1 MSSIAEGLK
10 ALGPARLGAMAAVS
24 IGILGLLAVF
34 ALRSGGQNDRMT
46 LLYGDLELRDASQI
60 ADVLDKQHVPHELA
74 RQGGAILVPP
84 DQVARAR
91 LLLAH
96 EGLPS
101 GGSIGY
107 EIFDRGDG
115 LTANQFQQTI
125 NQTRALEGEL
135 SRSIRMI
142 NGVRNV
148 RVHLVL
154 PKREPFSRE
163 QQEAQAS
170 VILTMNGA
178 MRMDRESVQ
187 SVLNL
192 VAAAVPGLR
201 PQNISIVDGR
211 GELLARAGQPSGPA
225 GTAMTTQ
232 EVKQGIETRM
242 ARSVEDLLE
251 RSLGPGRVRADA
263 TIEMDFDQLRETQ
276 ERYDPDGS
284 VPRSTQSVTDNSKST
299 EGETT
304 VSVQNNLPNAG
315 ASNPASTTG
324 SQQNRQEETT
334 NFEISKTV
342 RTTVH
347 DQPQIKKLSL
357 AVMIDGTVE
366 PGPDGKPVWKERS
379 PAELEQIAA
388 LVKSAVG
395 FDEKRGDQLQVT
407 SMRFVSDEPPP
418 VAAPAGVFGLPLER
432 ADLIRLAETMLFGVV
447 ALLTLLLVVRPMMM
461 KLATAPTASVDA
473 STALLEDMSVASGIP
488 GLPGIGGLPALPAP
502 GAASGAT
509 ALLEDDR
516 MVNLHNIEGQI
527 RASAIRK
534 VVEMVDKHPEET
546 LTIMRGWMMQ
556 EAE

>member
-1 MSSIAEGLK
+1 
-10 ALGPARLGAMAAVS
+10 MA
-24 IGILGLLAVF
+24 
-34 ALRSGGQNDRMT
+34 
-46 LLYGDLELRDASQI
+46 LLYGDLELREASQI
-60 ADVLDKQHVPHELA
+60 SDLLDKQHVPHQLA
-74 RQGGAILVPP
+74 QQGGSIMVPT
-84 DQVARAR
+84 DQVAHAR
-91 LLLAH
+91 LLLAR

-115 LTANQFQQTI
+115 LTANQFQQSI
-125 NQTRALEGEL
+125 NQTRAMEGEL
-135 SRSIRMI
+135 ARSIRMI
-142 NGVRNV
+142 HGVRNV

-192 VAAAVPGLR
+192 VAAAVPGLK
-201 PQNISIVDGR
+201 PQNISVVDGR
-211 GELLARAGQPSGPA
+211 GELLARAGQPGGA
-225 GTAMTTQ
+225 VGTALSTD
-232 EVKQGIETRM
+232 EVRHGLETRM

-251 RSLGPGRVRADA
+251 RSVGAGHVRADA

-276 ERYDPDGS
+276 ERFDPDGS
-284 VPRSTQSVTDNSKST
+284 VPRSTQSVTDNSKSS
-299 EGETT
+299 EGEAT
-304 VSVQNNLPNAG
+304 VSVQNNLPNAN
-315 ASNPASTTG
+315 AANPASTNG

-357 AVMIDGTVE
+357 AVMVDGIDT
-366 PGPDGKPVWKERS
+366 PGADGKPVWKERS
-379 PAELEQIAA
+379 AAELEQIAT

-407 SMRFVSDEPPP
+407 SMRFASDIEPAAPPP
-418 VAAPAGVFGLPLER
+418 QGIFGLPLEKG
-432 ADLIRLAETMLFGVV
+432 DLMRLAETMLVGVV
-447 ALLTLLLVVRPMMM
+447 ALLTLLLVIRPMMM
-461 KLATAPTASVDA
+461 RLATVPSASVDA
-473 STALLEDMSVASGIP
+473 STALLEDMSMAPSVLGTPMGDA
-488 GLPGIGGLPALPAP
+488 LAALPAP
-502 GAASGAT
+502 GQGAT
-509 ALLEDDR
+509 ALLEDER
-516 MVNLHNIEGQI
+516 MVSLNNIEGQI

-556 EAE
+556 DAE

>member
-1 MSSIAEGLK
+1 
-10 ALGPARLGAMAAVS
+10 MAAVS

-34 ALRSGGQNDRMT
+34 ALRSGSQNDRMA
-46 LLYGDLELRDASQI
+46 LLYGDLELRDTSQI
-60 ADVLDKQHVPHELA
+60 SDVLDKQHVPHQVSP
-74 RQGGAILVPP
+74 QGNSVMVPT

-91 LLLAH
+91 MLLAK

-115 LTANQFQQTI
+115 LTANQFQQSI
-125 NQTRALEGEL
+125 NQTRAMEGEL
-135 SRSIRMI
+135 ARSIRMI
-142 NGVRNV
+142 QGVRGV

-201 PQNISIVDGR
+201 PQNVSIVDGR
-211 GELLARAGQPSGPA
+211 GELLSKAGQPGGAVGAALS
-225 GTAMTTQ
+225 TD
-232 EVKQGIETRM
+232 EVRHGIETRM
-242 ARSVEDLLE
+242 ARSVEELLE
-251 RSLGPGRVRADA
+251 RSLGAGHVRADA
-263 TIEMDFDQLRETQ
+263 TVDMDFDQLRETQ
-276 ERYDPDGS
+276 ERFDPDGS
-284 VPRSTQSVTDNSKST
+284 VPRSQQSVTDTSKST

-304 VSVQNNLPNAG
+304 VSVQNNLPNAT
-315 ASNPASTTG
+315 AATPASANG
-324 SQQNRQEETT
+324 SQQQRQEDTT

-357 AVMIDGTVE
+357 AVMVDGTVE
-366 PGPDGKPVWKERS
+366 AGPDGKPVWKERS
-379 PAELEQIAA
+379 AAELEQIAA
-388 LVKSAVG
+388 LVRSAVG
-395 FDEKRGDQLQVT
+395 YDEKRGDQLQVT
-407 SMRFVSDEPPP
+407 SMRFASDVEPP
-418 VAAPAGVFGLPLER
+418 APTPQGVFGLPLER
-432 ADLIRLAETMLFGVV
+432 ADLMRLAETMLFGVV

-461 KLATAPTASVDA
+461 RLATVPSGSVDA
-473 STALLEDMSVASGIP
+473 TTALLEDVSMASPMMGSSMP
-488 GLPGIGGLPALPAP
+488 GSLPALSGPASTH
-502 GAASGAT
+502 GAGGT
-509 ALLEDDR
+509 ALLEDER
-516 MVNLHNIEGQI
+516 MVSLNNIEGQI

>member
-1 MSSIAEGLK
+1 MSSISEGLK

-34 ALRSGGQNDRMT
+34 ALRSGAQNDRMA
-46 LLYGDLELRDASQI
+46 LLYGDLELREASQI
-60 ADVLDKQHVPHELA
+60 SDLLDKQHVPHQLA
-74 RQGGAILVPP
+74 QQGGSIMVPT
-84 DQVARAR
+84 DQVAHAR
-91 LLLAH
+91 LLLAR

-115 LTANQFQQTI
+115 LTANQFQQSI
-125 NQTRALEGEL
+125 NQTRAMEGEL
-135 SRSIRMI
+135 ARSIRMI
-142 NGVRNV
+142 HGVRNV

-192 VAAAVPGLR
+192 VAAAVPGLK

-211 GELLARAGQPSGPA
+211 GELLARAGQPGGA
-225 GTAMTTQ
+225 VGTALSTE
-232 EVKQGIETRM
+232 EVKQGMETRM

-251 RSLGPGRVRADA
+251 RSLGAGHVRADA

-276 ERYDPDGS
+276 ERFDPDGS
-284 VPRSTQSVTDNSKST
+284 VPRSTQSVTDNSKSS
-299 EGETT
+299 EGEST
-304 VSVQNNLPNAG
+304 VTVQNNLPNAN
-315 ASNPASTTG
+315 ASTPASTSG

-357 AVMIDGTVE
+357 AVMVDGIDT

-379 PAELEQIAA
+379 AAELEQIAT

-407 SMRFVSDEPPP
+407 SMRFASDVEP
-418 VAAPAGVFGLPLER
+418 AAPAPQGIFGLPLEKG
-432 ADLIRLAETMLFGVV
+432 DLMRLAETMLVGVV
-447 ALLTLLLVVRPMMM
+447 ALLTLLLVIRPMMM
-461 KLATAPTASVDA
+461 RLATVPSASVDA
-473 STALLEDMSVASGIP
+473 STALLEDMSLAPSILGTPAV
-488 GLPGIGGLPALPAP
+488 GGALAALPAP
-502 GAASGAT
+502 AGAT
-509 ALLEDDR
+509 ALLEDER
-516 MVNLHNIEGQI
+516 MVSLNNIEGQI